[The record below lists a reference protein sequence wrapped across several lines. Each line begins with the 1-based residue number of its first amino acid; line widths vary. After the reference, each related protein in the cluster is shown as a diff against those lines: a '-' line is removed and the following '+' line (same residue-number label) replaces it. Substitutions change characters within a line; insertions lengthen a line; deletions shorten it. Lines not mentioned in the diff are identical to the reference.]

1 MSLRMIQKV
10 LCGAGKAWL
19 WSCCVMEKWND
30 SVSHHLCVT
39 QHYCVATGKRLSL
52 RMAWGRKRGLPLFS
66 VLQCKEA

>member
-1 MSLRMIQKV
+1 
-10 LCGAGKAWL
+10 
-19 WSCCVMEKWND
+19 MEKWND